1 MSPLYLGVGPG
12 GLARPPPLDVESSN
26 ARTVLGVVKLSYVVV
41 VVVDS
46 SLVVVRV
53 AGGLQG
59 LVGEHGFPASIV
71 ETVRRRRS
79 AAASRRERRDR
90 MTPINTGRSSVV
102 GGARG
107 PETTEGRRDAMAS
120 CLNRARARAFTF
132 AAGLARSTSSSPR
145 GMSGGVRQNSCS
157 ATQKA
162 SPYPIGSTA
171 TMSTAKA
178 AEKQI
183 AVSGSTTTIISAKRS
198 AAAFFGLSV
207 CSRNAWR
214 TGTGRATSSHTV

>member
-1 MSPLYLGVGPG
+1 
-12 GLARPPPLDVESSN
+12 
-26 ARTVLGVVKLSYVVV
+26 
-41 VVVDS
+41 
-46 SLVVVRV
+46 
-53 AGGLQG
+53 
-59 LVGEHGFPASIV
+59 
-71 ETVRRRRS
+71 
-79 AAASRRERRDR
+79 
-90 MTPINTGRSSVV
+90 
-102 GGARG
+102 
-107 PETTEGRRDAMAS
+107 MAS

-132 AAGLARSTSSSPR
+132 AAGLASSASSSPR

-178 AEKQI
+178 AEEQI

-207 CSRNAWR
+207 AGGVCDDITLQTKQVIAVLQ
-214 TGTGRATSSHTV
+214 SSADRR